1 MTTPAIRDV
10 SESTRSQVIALLSP
24 AAITAESFRTAQTI
38 IGNFLGFLDTI
49 HTYDQRQEVLE
60 YEAYKAEKAR
70 LVESALQPEPVS
82 VVDKEPTPKTAK
94 AKRTESIGES
104 A

>member
-10 SESTRSQVIALLSP
+10 AESTRSQVIALLSLD
-24 AAITAESFRTAQTI
+24 AITAESFRAAQTI

-49 HTYDQRQEVLE
+49 HTYGRRQEVLE

-70 LVESALQPEPVS
+70 LVESVPQPEPVS
-82 VVDKEPTPKTAK
+82 VVDKELPPKTTK
-94 AKRTESIGES
+94 AKRMESIGES